1 VKNQEP
7 RIETWATKR
16 LDQLVLGAEPPPV
29 IKTLQLGTLDSWGLG
44 WAKKTWTPSTPLL
57 NVDGSAFGGYIAALA
72 DQILAFAA
80 MTVVPNEK
88 TFRTSNLNVSFF
100 RVVKERLQIE
110 GKVIAQ
116 SRQVIHVR
124 AEFRLASGELVAE
137 ATALQLVQG

>member
-1 VKNQEP
+1 MKNREP

-44 WAKKTWTPSTPLL
+44 WAKKTWTPSAPLL

-80 MTVVPNEK
+80 MTVVPDTCTE
-88 TFRTSNLNVSFF
+88 S
-100 RVVKERLQIE
+100 
-110 GKVIAQ
+110 
-116 SRQVIHVR
+116 
-124 AEFRLASGELVAE
+124 
-137 ATALQLVQG
+137 